1 MRGVKVNLRCG
12 VFFLMWII
20 QSTTVVDVAGTHQ
33 GIPPQVVKLWASAFG
48 GEMKSIAAKYSGSQ
62 LLQKWVIHNQ
72 CQCVTNAVLLTC
84 HWSNTASPS
93 KIKQK
98 YKEFE
103 RSVRVEEID
112 GLKLVKRLAENME
125 EMFRKKA
132 EAMKILR
139 HRGLKR
145 IRFYLK
151 FAYMQ
156 RTIFLPASLSTPSP
170 VAFEKRFLSI
180 RTPIYSMRTT
190 PTCRVGFSKAL
201 SGKLAWLG
209 LRPRLV
215 KLVNAF
221 CTTNA
226 TPLGYSTLFQAI
238 KICVVMLTD
247 PLFLVLPQYEYFNAV
262 LINERDEYGNRVE
275 LGGEF
280 ILQPNDHFN
289 NLSVNLSLSVVQVPT
304 NMYNK
309 GSFFTLMLLPEAVW
323 NFIVIKAKT
332 EALQHSIALLYSAI
346 VNGVY
351 WSEALNRVF
360 VDNFERD
367 PSLIWQYFG
376 SAKGF
381 FRQYPGIKWTPDEH
395 GVIAFDCRNR
405 KWYIQAATSPKDVVI
420 LVDVSGSMKGLRLTI
435 AKQTVS
441 SILDTLGDDDF
452 FNIIAYNEELR
463 YVEPCL
469 NGTLV
474 QADVTNKDHF
484 REHLDKLFAK
494 GIGMLDRALTE
505 AFELLSDV
513 VLWSNQNNLELNTAK
528 TLEMTVDF
536 KRSPPALSALTMLD
550 RTIMAVKSHKFLGP
564 TITKELKWD
573 SNISSIIKKTQQ
585 RMYFLRQLRKFYL
598 SQELMF
604 NQTGRGSVCSQ
615 AIMLVTDGAV
625 DTYDAVFVKYNW
637 PDRKVRIFPYLIGR
651 ESAFAD
657 NLKWMA
663 CTNKGYFTQ
672 ISTLAD
678 VQENVMEYLH
688 VLSRPKVIDQEH
700 DVVWTE
706 AYIDSTLP
714 QAQKLEDNQGPVLM
728 TTVAMPVFSTKNE
741 TMNRG
746 ILLGVVGTD
755 VPVSELLK
763 TIPKYKLGIHG
774 YAFAITNNG
783 YILTHPDLRPLYEE
797 GKKRRKPNYSSVDLS
812 EVEWED
818 KDDELRNAMVNRK
831 TGIFSMEVKKTVDKG
846 KRVLVLHNDYYYTD
860 IKGTPFS
867 LGVALSR
874 GHGKYFFRGSVT
886 VEEGLHDL
894 EHPDVALADEWTY
907 CNTDEHPEHRYLS
920 QIEAIKLYL
929 SGEQPHLKCDKELIQ
944 EVLFDA
950 VVTAPIEA
958 YWTSLALNKS
968 ENSDKGVEI
977 AYLGTRTGLSRI
989 NLFVVPDQL
998 SNQDFLTAEDKEGV
1012 FNADHFP
1019 LWYKRAAEQ
1028 VPGTFVYSLPFNTGS
1043 ENKSVV
1049 LASTAI
1055 QLLDER
1061 KSPIAAAVGIQMKL
1075 EFFQRKFWT
1084 ASRQCAALDGKCSIS
1099 CDNHDINCYLID
1111 NNGFILVAEDSSL
1124 TGVFFGEAEGAVMSK
1139 LLSMGSFKRVT
1150 LYDYQAI
1157 CRIYAESSDG
1167 SSSLLDPYFA
1177 FFAAVKWLLTELV
1190 IFLVEF
1196 NLYSW
1201 WHSDFT
1207 AKAQGDSRTMLVP
1220 CDTEYPVFI
1229 SERTIKETTGNVGCD
1244 DCNKSFVIQQIP
1256 SSNLF
1261 MVVVDNKCTCRDF
1274 GPITMDPIEI
1284 MYILLE
1290 KISFI
1295 ASSTR
1300 VLLNLTAHNESLKC
1314 ERLKLQKH
1322 RRRPDTCH
1330 PFHPKENSMECGR
1343 ALGLT
1348 PSLTV
1353 TFLAFLVALFPR

>member
-1 MRGVKVNLRCG
+1 MKVLWSHVWCVVCFFFMWTVRSTS
-12 VFFLMWII
+12 VF
-20 QSTTVVDVAGTHQ
+20 DVSGTHQ
-33 GIPPQVVKLWASAFG
+33 GIPPAVVKLWASAFG

-62 LLQKWVIHNQ
+62 LLQK
-72 CQCVTNAVLLTC
+72 
-84 HWSNTASPS
+84 
-93 KIKQK
+93 K

-103 RSVRVEEID
+103 RSVWVEEID
-112 GLKLVKRLAENME
+112 GLKLVKKLAENME

-132 EAMKILR
+132 DAMK
-139 HRGLKR
+139 
-145 IRFYLK
+145 
-151 FAYMQ
+151 
-156 RTIFLPASLSTPSP
+156 
-170 VAFEKRFLSI
+170 
-180 RTPIYSMRTT
+180 
-190 PTCRVGFSKAL
+190 
-201 SGKLAWLG
+201 
-209 LRPRLV
+209 RLV
-215 KLVNAF
+215 EAAEEAHL
-221 CTTNA
+221 
-226 TPLGYSTLFQAI
+226 QHEE
-238 KICVVMLTD
+238 D
-247 PLFLVLPQYEYFNAV
+247 PNLQYEYFNAV
-262 LINERDEYGNRVE
+262 LINEVDEEGNNVE

-280 ILQPNDHFN
+280 ILQPNEHFN

-309 GSFFTLMLLPEAVW
+309 D
-323 NFIVIKAKT
+323 
-332 EALQHSIALLYSAI
+332 SAI

-351 WSEALNRVF
+351 WSEALNKVF

-474 QADVTNKDHF
+474 QADITNKDHF
-484 REHLDKLFAK
+484 REHLDKLYAK
-494 GIGMLDRALTE
+494 GIGMLDIALTE
-505 AFELLSDV
+505 AFELLD
-513 VLWSNQNNLELNTAK
+513 N
-528 TLEMTVDF
+528 
-536 KRSPPALSALTMLD
+536 
-550 RTIMAVKSHKFLGP
+550 
-564 TITKELKWD
+564 
-573 SNISSIIKKTQQ
+573 
-585 RMYFLRQLRKFYL
+585 
-598 SQELMF
+598 F

-625 DTYDAVFVKYNW
+625 DMYDSVFEKYNS
-637 PDRKVRIFPYLIGR
+637 PDKKVRIFPYLIGR

-706 AYIDSTLP
+706 AYIDNTLP

-741 TMNRG
+741 TNKG

-797 GKKRRKPNYSSVDLS
+797 GKKRKKPNYSSVDLS

-818 KDDELRNAMVNRK
+818 KEDMLRNAMVNRK
-831 TGIFSMEVKKTVDKG
+831 TGTFSMEVKKAVDKG
-846 KRVLVLHNDYYYTD
+846 RRVLVLHNDYYYTD

-867 LGVALSR
+867 LGVALSK

-920 QIEAIKLYL
+920 QIEAIKVYL
-929 SGEQPHLKCDKELIQ
+929 EGGEPHLKCDKELIQ

-950 VVTAPIEA
+950 VVTAPLEA

-989 NLFVVPDQL
+989 NLFVMPYQL

-1084 ASRQCAALDGKCSIS
+1084 ASRQCTTLDGKCSIS
-1099 CDNHDINCYLID
+1099 CDDDDINCYLID
-1111 NNGFILVAEDSSL
+1111 NNGFILVAEDFSL

-1157 CRIYAESSDG
+1157 CRIYAESSDS

-1177 FFAAVKWLLTELV
+1177 FLATAKWLLTELV
-1190 IFLVEF
+1190 IFLMEF

-1201 WHSDFT
+1201 WHSHVT
-1207 AKAQGDSRTMLVP
+1207 AHAQREGRTMLVP
-1220 CDTEYPVFI
+1220 CDTEYPAFI
-1229 SERTIKETTGNVGCD
+1229 SERTIKETTGNI
-1244 DCNKSFVIQQIP
+1244 DCEDCIKSFVIQQIP

-1261 MVVVDNKCTCRDF
+1261 LVVVDNKCQCREF

-1284 MYILLE
+1284 MY
-1290 KISFI
+1290 
-1295 ASSTR
+1295 
-1300 VLLNLTAHNESLKC
+1300 NESLKC
-1314 ERLKLQKH
+1314 ERLKLQKD

-1330 PFHPKENSMECGR
+1330 PFHPEENSMECGQ
-1343 ALGLT
+1343 AFNLT
-1348 PSLTV
+1348 PSVMV
-1353 TFLAFLVALFPR
+1353 TFFALLIALLPR

>member
-1 MRGVKVNLRCG
+1 MFAICDL
-12 VFFLMWII
+12 
-20 QSTTVVDVAGTHQ
+20 
-33 GIPPQVVKLWASAFG
+33 VKLWASAFG
-48 GEMKSIAAKYSGSQ
+48 GEMKSISAKYSGSQ
-62 LLQKWVIHNQ
+62 LLQK
-72 CQCVTNAVLLTC
+72 
-84 HWSNTASPS
+84 
-93 KIKQK
+93 K

-103 RSVRVEEID
+103 RAVRVEEID
-112 GLKLVKRLAENME
+112 GLRLVKRLAENME
-125 EMFRKKA
+125 EMFHKKA
-132 EAMKILR
+132 QAMK
-139 HRGLKR
+139 
-145 IRFYLK
+145 
-151 FAYMQ
+151 
-156 RTIFLPASLSTPSP
+156 
-170 VAFEKRFLSI
+170 
-180 RTPIYSMRTT
+180 
-190 PTCRVGFSKAL
+190 
-201 SGKLAWLG
+201 
-209 LRPRLV
+209 RLV
-215 KLVNAF
+215 EAAEEAHLQHNE
-221 CTTNA
+221 
-226 TPLGYSTLFQAI
+226 
-238 KICVVMLTD
+238 D
-247 PLFLVLPQYEYFNAV
+247 PNLQYEYFNAV
-262 LINERDEYGNRVE
+262 LINEVDEEGNSVE

-309 GSFFTLMLLPEAVW
+309 D
-323 NFIVIKAKT
+323 
-332 EALQHSIALLYSAI
+332 SAI

-351 WSEALNRVF
+351 WSEALNKVF

-381 FRQYPGIKWTPDEH
+381 FRQYPGIKWKPDEH

-435 AKQTVS
+435 ARQTVS

-452 FNIIAYNEELR
+452 FNIIAYNEELH

-474 QADVTNKDHF
+474 QADITNKDHF
-484 REHLDKLFAK
+484 REHLDKLFAQ
-494 GIGMLDRALTE
+494 GIGMLDIALTE
-505 AFELLSDV
+505 AFNLLG
-513 VLWSNQNNLELNTAK
+513 
-528 TLEMTVDF
+528 DF
-536 KRSPPALSALTMLD
+536 N
-550 RTIMAVKSHKFLGP
+550 
-564 TITKELKWD
+564 E
-573 SNISSIIKKTQQ
+573 
-585 RMYFLRQLRKFYL
+585 
-598 SQELMF
+598 
-604 NQTGRGSVCSQ
+604 TGRGSECSQ

-625 DTYDAVFVKYNW
+625 DTYDAIFAKYNW

-663 CTNKGYFTQ
+663 CANKGYFTQ

-688 VLSRPKVIDQEH
+688 VLSRPKVIDREH
-700 DVVWTE
+700 DTVWTE
-706 AYIDSTLP
+706 AYIDSTL
-714 QAQKLEDNQGPVLM
+714 DDGQGPVLM

-741 TMNRG
+741 TRNRG

-783 YILTHPDLRPLYEE
+783 YILTHPDLRPLYGD

-818 KDDELRNAMVNRK
+818 KDDTLRNAMVNRK
-831 TGIFSMEVKKTVDKG
+831 TGTFSMEVKKSVDKG
-846 KRVLVLHNDYYYTD
+846 RRVLVLHNDYYYTD

-874 GHGKYFFRGSVT
+874 GHGKYFFRGNVT

-929 SGEQPHLKCDKELIQ
+929 SGHEPHLQCDKELIQ

-950 VVTAPIEA
+950 VVTAPLEA
-958 YWTSLALNKS
+958 YWTSLVLNKS

-989 NLFVVPDQL
+989 NLFVVPDEL
-998 SNQDFLTAEDKEGV
+998 TNQDFLTAEDKEGV

-1028 VPGTFVYSLPFNTGS
+1028 VPGTFVYSLPFNTAFHLVALCFFS
-1043 ENKSVV
+1043 
-1049 LASTAI
+1049 
-1055 QLLDER
+1055 
-1061 KSPIAAAVGIQMKL
+1061 AVGIQMKL
-1075 EFFQRKFWT
+1075 EFFQKKFWT

-1099 CDNHDINCYLID
+1099 CDDENINCYLID
-1111 NNGFILVAEDSSL
+1111 NNGFVLVAEDYTL
-1124 TGVFFGEAEGAVMSK
+1124 TGKFFGEPEGAVMSK
-1139 LLSMGSFKRVT
+1139 LLQMGSFKRVT
-1150 LYDYQAI
+1150 LYDYQAL
-1157 CRIYAESSDG
+1157 CWVFSESSASG
-1167 SSSLLDPYFA
+1167 HTLLDPYFA
-1177 FFAAVKWLLTELV
+1177 FFSVVKWILTELV
-1190 IFLVEF
+1190 MMGR
-1196 NLYSW
+1196 SM
-1201 WHSDFT
+1201 
-1207 AKAQGDSRTMLVP
+1207 QVP
-1220 CDTEYPVFI
+1220 CDTEYPAFV
-1229 SERTIKETTGNVGCD
+1229 SERTIKENTGNVDCDGCI
-1244 DCNKSFVIQQIP
+1244 KSFVIQQIP

-1261 MVVVDNKCTCRDF
+1261 MVVVDNKCDLYTLS
-1274 GPITMDPIEI
+1274 G
-1284 MYILLE
+1284 
-1290 KISFI
+1290 I
-1295 ASSTR
+1295 A
-1300 VLLNLTAHNESLKC
+1300 LTSAAHNESLKC
-1314 ERLKLQKH
+1314 ERLKMQKD

-1330 PFHPKENSMECGR
+1330 PFHPEENSMECGG
-1343 ALGLT
+1343 AANLN
-1348 PSLTV
+1348 PSLVATLLCV
-1353 TFLAFLVALFPR
+1353 LVALLPR

>member
-1 MRGVKVNLRCG
+1 MRGLKVVPSHLYY
-12 VFFLMWII
+12 VFFLFMWII
-20 QSTTVVDVAGTHQ
+20 QSTTVVDVSGSHQ
-33 GIPPQVVKLWASAFG
+33 GIPLSVVKLWASAFG

-62 LLQKWVIHNQ
+62 LLQK
-72 CQCVTNAVLLTC
+72 
-84 HWSNTASPS
+84 
-93 KIKQK
+93 K

-103 RSVRVEEID
+103 RSVRVVEID
-112 GLKLVKRLAENME
+112 GIKLVKKLADNME

-132 EAMKILR
+132 EAMK
-139 HRGLKR
+139 
-145 IRFYLK
+145 
-151 FAYMQ
+151 
-156 RTIFLPASLSTPSP
+156 
-170 VAFEKRFLSI
+170 
-180 RTPIYSMRTT
+180 
-190 PTCRVGFSKAL
+190 
-201 SGKLAWLG
+201 
-209 LRPRLV
+209 RLV
-215 KLVNAF
+215 EAAEEAHL
-221 CTTNA
+221 
-226 TPLGYSTLFQAI
+226 QHEE
-238 KICVVMLTD
+238 D
-247 PLFLVLPQYEYFNAV
+247 PNLQYEYFNAV
-262 LINERDEYGNRVE
+262 LINELDQEGNNVE

-280 ILQPNDHFN
+280 ILQPNEHFN

-309 GSFFTLMLLPEAVW
+309 D
-323 NFIVIKAKT
+323 
-332 EALQHSIALLYSAI
+332 SAI

-351 WSEALNRVF
+351 WSEALNKVF

-420 LVDVSGSMKGLRLTI
+420 LLDVSGSMKGLRLTI

-452 FNIIAYNEELR
+452 FNIIAYNEELH
-463 YVEPCL
+463 YVETCL
-469 NGTLV
+469 NTTLV
-474 QADVTNKDHF
+474 QADITNKDHF
-484 REHLDKLFAK
+484 REHLDKLQAR
-494 GIGMLDRALTE
+494 GIGMLDVALTE
-505 AFELLSDV
+505 AFELLSD
-513 VLWSNQNNLELNTAK
+513 
-528 TLEMTVDF
+528 
-536 KRSPPALSALTMLD
+536 
-550 RTIMAVKSHKFLGP
+550 
-564 TITKELKWD
+564 
-573 SNISSIIKKTQQ
+573 
-585 RMYFLRQLRKFYL
+585 
-598 SQELMF
+598 F
-604 NQTGRGSVCSQ
+604 NQTGRGSTCSQ

-625 DTYDAVFVKYNW
+625 DTYDAVFAKYNW

-663 CTNKGYFTQ
+663 CANKGYFTQ

-706 AYIDSTLP
+706 AYIDNTVSNTTL
-714 QAQKLEDNQGPVLM
+714 LDLIL
-728 TTVAMPVFSTKNE
+728 TTLTHAK
-741 TMNRG
+741 NRG

-763 TIPKYKLGIHG
+763 TLPKYKLGIHG

-783 YILTHPDLRPLYEE
+783 YVLTHPDLRPLYEE
-797 GKKRRKPNYSSVDLS
+797 GKKRKKPNYSSVDLS

-818 KDDELRNAMVNRK
+818 KEDVLRNAMVNRK
-831 TGIFSMEVKKTVDKG
+831 TGTFSMEVTKAVDKG
-846 KRVLVLHNDYYYTD
+846 KRVLLLHNDYYYTD

-907 CNTDEHPEHRYLS
+907 CNTDEYLEHHDLS
-920 QIEAIKLYL
+920 QIEAIKHYFVRA
-929 SGEQPHLKCDKELIQ
+929 EPHLKCDKELIH

-958 YWTSLALNKS
+958 YWTSLVLNKS

-1028 VPGTFVYSLPFNTGS
+1028 VPGTFVYSLPFNAGS

-1075 EFFQRKFWT
+1075 DFFQRKFWT
-1084 ASRQCAALDGKCSIS
+1084 ASRQ
-1099 CDNHDINCYLID
+1099 DINCYLID
-1111 NNGFILVAEDSSL
+1111 NNGFILVAEDPSL
-1124 TGVFFGEAEGAVMSK
+1124 TAMFFGEVEGAVMSK
-1139 LLSMGSFKRVT
+1139 LLSMSSFKRVT

-1157 CRIYAESSDG
+1157 CRTYAERSD
-1167 SSSLLDPYFA
+1167 SHI
-1177 FFAAVKWLLTELV
+1177 LLTISIYLFFYLSICLPPVCLSVCQSIYLLIMSHSV
-1190 IFLVEF
+1190 ILAEKLFP
-1196 NLYSW
+1196 
-1201 WHSDFT
+1201 
-1207 AKAQGDSRTMLVP
+1207 TMLVP
-1220 CDTEYPVFI
+1220 CDIEYPAFI
-1229 SERTIKETTGNVGCD
+1229 SERTIKETTGNI
-1244 DCNKSFVIQQIP
+1244 DCEDCTKSFVIQQIP

-1261 MVVVDNKCTCRDF
+1261 MVVVDNKCSCVNF
-1274 GPITMDPIEI
+1274 KPVTMDPIEI
-1284 MYILLE
+1284 MYILFKE
-1290 KISFI
+1290 EGG
-1295 ASSTR
+1295 T
-1300 VLLNLTAHNESLKC
+1300 
-1314 ERLKLQKH
+1314 RLKLQKD

-1330 PFHPKENSMECGR
+1330 PFHPEENSMECGR
-1343 ALGLT
+1343 ALDLT
-1348 PSLTV
+1348 PSLMAVFFALLT
-1353 TFLAFLVALFPR
+1353 ALFPR